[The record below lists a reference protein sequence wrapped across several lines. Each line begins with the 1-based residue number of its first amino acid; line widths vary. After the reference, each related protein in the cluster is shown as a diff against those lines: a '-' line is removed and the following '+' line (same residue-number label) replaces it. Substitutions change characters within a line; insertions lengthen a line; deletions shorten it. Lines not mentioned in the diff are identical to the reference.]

1 MIEGIFIEIGLI
13 TLVTLVVTGIMTA
26 LRQPI
31 IIGYILSGILL
42 GPYFLNI
49 TQSEGAIG
57 TFAKMGVVFLL
68 FLVGLG
74 LNPKIIKE
82 VGKVSLVTGLG
93 QVLFTSLVGFFIAS
107 NLLKFSVTESLYIAV
122 ALTFSSTIII
132 MKIISDKE
140 DTESVYGRIAIG
152 FLIVQDIVAMLLL
165 LVTSAFAGSSESIG
179 ETSLIILIKLILS
192 GSILVLIGHFVLP
205 RIMKLAARSQEYL
218 LLSSIGWVLIVAVVF
233 HALEFSMEIGAL
245 LAGITLANSPYRFEI
260 TSKLK
265 PLRDFFVFMFFVLLG
280 SQMVFTSIG
289 QSVVPIVVFSL
300 FILIGN
306 PLIVMITM
314 GALGYTKKSS
324 FFAGLTVAQ
333 ISEFSLIYIALGIT
347 VGHIGKDILPL
358 VTIIGLITIAG
369 STYMMI
375 YSEKIYSVISKYLT
389 IFEKKG
395 KKVDEY
401 KFHEGNEFDAI
412 LFGYHRMGRS
422 IKQSLEKLGVSHLVV
437 DYNPEVI
444 KKLSEEG
451 AECRYGDAGD
461 AELLNELNLCKA
473 KIIISTVK
481 DFDTNAL
488 VIERVREK
496 NKKVII
502 ITVSNQAEEALELY
516 ERGSSYVILP
526 QQLGGYH
533 ASMMIEEYQ
542 FDIKKFMN
550 EKTFHQKQLK
560 EASSK

>member
-437 DYNPEVI
+437 D
-444 KKLSEEG
+444 
-451 AECRYGDAGD
+451 
-461 AELLNELNLCKA
+461 
-473 KIIISTVK
+473 
-481 DFDTNAL
+481 
-488 VIERVREK
+488 
-496 NKKVII
+496 
-502 ITVSNQAEEALELY
+502 
-516 ERGSSYVILP
+516 
-526 QQLGGYH
+526 
-533 ASMMIEEYQ
+533 
-542 FDIKKFMN
+542 
-550 EKTFHQKQLK
+550 
-560 EASSK
+560 